1 MGDSKASIFIILAGM
16 LAAGFFFMLALG
28 GGCDG
33 VGADDDR
40 GREILEQQGYE
51 DIHMTGYAP
60 FQCGEGDVSSSG
72 FEATAPNGA
81 RVEGVVC
88 CGLAKRCTVRF

>member
-1 MGDSKASIFIILAGM
+1 MGENYTSVFIILGGM
-16 LAAGFFFMLALG
+16 LAAGFFLMLALG
-28 GGCDG
+28 GGCEEG
-33 VGADDDR
+33 DR

-51 DIHMTGYAP
+51 DIRMTGYAP
-60 FQCGEGDVSSSG
+60 FQCGEGDISSSG